1 MCTAQYYFSS
11 KPIFLYIFGLLQ
23 CSHLTFKIK
32 CCRNES
38 FALGVHLD
46 AGSTWS
52 RSSFQGLSKYTVE
65 WRLWFVE
72 VLFTGTAVVLP
83 NGGRRKCLSP
93 VTLKQEIEHN
103 YSKQYARKMLTYSF
117 NNSYLENH
125 FVSSGIELL
134 KSSGEYLTCKPPCI
148 AFTSQEFKSPGSYF
162 ISQSKI
168 SSQWQACNRFHLQW
182 SAFQFMA
189 VLHYVCLIST
199 GGLVGGEPAKC
210 CWMMITCKI
219 SRGRSIYGTG
229 YQKQKVNHFHFVT
242 QKTKLHCFLSVV
254 FAYVW
259 LNQIKLPSGV
269 LGFCKRAWYCCN
281 SLAGPAGRVLLL
293 AHLWHC
299 RALCRTPVTTCL
311 VCDSALLC
319 HPLLLQDNLW
329 LGVLWCCIRKGCI
342 LLLFSLILSFCPQN
356 WG

>member
-46 AGSTWS
+46 AGAPFKACQSTQLSEGFDLWKCCS
-52 RSSFQGLSKYTVE
+52 RAL
-65 WRLWFVE
+65 LWFFPMEEEGNVSA
-72 VLFTGTAVVLP
+72 LWHWNKKLSIITA
-83 NGGRRKCLSP
+83 SSM
-93 VTLKQEIEHN
+93 Q
-103 YSKQYARKMLTYSF
+103 RKMLTYSF
-117 NNSYLENH
+117 NNSYIENH

-281 SLAGPAGRVLLL
+281 SLAGPAGHVLLL